1 MIAQRKLSIKTVSQ
15 STSGRGPFP
24 RSCVSRFLF
33 FIKEY
38 VIFAHFVLS
47 FLPQTRIIRSA
58 FCRHGNQQTLI
69 AVMNSIVGIVT
80 GRDKVFGIEQNIG
93 TVGDVLCGDGI
104 HVVNENPVVNIEAF
118 RAEVTAVVAEDDEVT
133 H

>member
-1 MIAQRKLSIKTVSQ
+1 
-15 STSGRGPFP
+15 
-24 RSCVSRFLF
+24 
-33 FIKEY
+33 
-38 VIFAHFVLS
+38 
-47 FLPQTRIIRSA
+47 
-58 FCRHGNQQTLI
+58 
-69 AVMNSIVGIVT
+69 MNGIVGIVA
-80 GRDKVFGIEQNIG
+80 GGDKVFGVEQNIG

>member
-1 MIAQRKLSIKTVSQ
+1 
-15 STSGRGPFP
+15 
-24 RSCVSRFLF
+24 
-33 FIKEY
+33 
-38 VIFAHFVLS
+38 
-47 FLPQTRIIRSA
+47 
-58 FCRHGNQQTLI
+58 
-69 AVMNSIVGIVT
+69 MNSIVGIVT

-104 HVVNENPVVNIEAF
+104 HVVNENPVVNIETF